1 VGKTAVA
8 ATQVAIQAGA
18 KAGTDV
24 SAATKEAV
32 TGAIEAGDA
41 IGADASQAVRSALI
55 TSIKGAEDVIGP
67 PRK

>member
-1 VGKTAVA
+1 MSTR
-8 ATQVAIQAGA
+8 ATN
-18 KAGTDV
+18 
-24 SAATKEAV
+24 EAV

-55 TSIKGAEDVIGP
+55 TSIKGAEDVIKPP